1 MKCPR
6 CLSGS
11 LIGSHAT
18 ISCLSCGHAV
28 QEPAMQAWDT
38 VTTARD
44 RTRHHGPAWTDD
56 ERALWLPTSATT
68 ATVALIEK

>member
-28 QEPAMQAWDT
+28 QEPAMQAWDK

-56 ERALWLPTSATT
+56 ERALWLPVTAAT
-68 ATVALIEK
+68 AAVALIEK